1 MARQAK
7 NNVNKFKG
15 LEDSPAIQGIE
26 KIYEANEEAHQKRV
40 AEALEK
46 QQGKQ
51 QGAQATIESEQQ
63 PQEVTA
69 PSASATPA
77 PAAPTSAAPAP
88 AAPSAPSTPSVAPAA
103 PAPVAPVSEPASMRK
118 TGKKTQNG
126 ITIYVPMEYY
136 MQILQMKMETG
147 TPIKDIALNAVIE
160 YLDRHKND

>member
-26 KIYEANEEAHQKRV
+26 KIYEANEEARQKRV

-46 QQGKQ
+46 QQGE
-51 QGAQATIESEQQ
+51 QATIESEQQ
-63 PQEVTA
+63 PQVTA
-69 PSASATPA
+69 PA
-77 PAAPTSAAPAP
+77 SAAPAP

-103 PAPVAPVSEPASMRK
+103 PASAAPVSEPASMRK

-126 ITIYVPMEYY
+126 ITIYVPMKYY
-136 MQILQMKMETG
+136 MQILQMKMETS
-147 TPIKDIALNAVIE
+147 TPIKDIALQAVIE
-160 YLDRHKND
+160 YLDRHKNG